1 MRRHEWRSRYCGAV
15 NASFQPA
22 NATSN
27 LTWGFAPGY
36 KITGLQPVTLDTIA
50 AGLQRVLKKCFE
62 KQKAYLSG

>member
-1 MRRHEWRSRYCGAV
+1 MAPGHCGEF

-36 KITGLQPVTLDTIA
+36 NIAGLQPGTLHTTTIA
-50 AGLQRVLKKCFE
+50 AYPFSGRAVLCIDDE
-62 KQKAYLSG
+62 PVGTQI